1 MKLKLSCALLFFF
14 VTVVGS
20 LSAYAAAAGAVY
32 TETNSSNQN
41 AILVF
46 SRMQNGQL
54 FSATVGAV
62 LTGGLG
68 SGTGLAS
75 QGALAIDP
83 SNTFLFA
90 VNAGSNNISTFRITE
105 QGLSLIGVISSN
117 GSNPISLTVN
127 HNVLYVLNDGGA
139 VGGVDTIAGF
149 SVDDGGRLTS
159 IVSGLQLSAA
169 SVGPAEISFNPDG
182 NLLVVTEKDTN
193 NIDVFTVGQN
203 GVASGPTIVPSAA
216 QTPYGFAFGKRN
228 QVIVSDAVGGA
239 GGAGAVSSY
248 AASTNGTLQTIT
260 GAAADGQTAP
270 CWIVLTSD
278 GRYAYTTNTGSGSV
292 SSYSVAFDGT
302 LGLLNSVAA
311 NTGSGSSPIDEA
323 ISNDS
328 RYLYVLAP
336 GGGNIQAFTIALDG
350 SLAPLSQTPVRLSS
364 AGGLVAR

>member
-1 MKLKLSCALLFFF
+1 MKLKSSFAALFFLASVF
-14 VTVVGS
+14 SSV
-20 LSAYAAAAGAVY
+20 SAYAGAGAVY
-32 TETNSSNQN
+32 TETNSSSQN

-46 SRMQNGQL
+46 NRTQDGRL
-54 FSATVGAV
+54 LPTTVRPV
-62 LTGGLG
+62 PTGGV
-68 SGTGLAS
+68 GTGAGLGS

-90 VNAGSNNISTFRITE
+90 VNAGSNNISTFRVMD
-105 QGLSLIGVISSN
+105 QGLSLVGVTSSG
-117 GSNPISLTVN
+117 GSNPISLTVS

-139 VGGVDTIAGF
+139 VGGADTIAGF
-149 SVDDGGRLTS
+149 SVDGSGHLTL
-159 IVSGLQLSAA
+159 IVSGLQLSGV

-182 NLLVVTEKDTN
+182 NLLVVTEKGTN

-203 GVASGPTIVPSAA
+203 GVASGPTVVASAA

-228 QVIVSDAVGGA
+228 QLIVSDAVGG
-239 GGAGAVSSY
+239 GSGAGAVSSY
-248 AASTNGTLQTIT
+248 AASSDGRLQTIT
-260 GAAADGQTAP
+260 ASSADNQTAP

-292 SSYSVAFDGT
+292 SSYGVAFDGT
-302 LGLLNSVAA
+302 LALLNSQAA
-311 NTGSGSSPIDEA
+311 NNGSGSSPIDEA

-336 GGGNIQAFTIALDG
+336 GSKAIQGFTIALDG
-350 SLAPLSQTPVRLSS
+350 SLTPLSQTPIFVSS